1 MTDMVGIEALGFYGG
16 RAFLQVGDLAVA
28 RSLDPKRFENLLMRR
43 KSLAMPFEDPVSYAV
58 NAAKP
63 IVDRLSADEK
73 ARIRLLIVASESGID
88 FGKSMGAHVHAHLG
102 LDPRCRQFEI
112 KQACYGGTA
121 ALRMAQAWV
130 ASEGRAIPGGGRA
143 LVISTDL
150 ARPVR
155 HSYAEPS
162 QGSAAVGLLVGPEP
176 RILALEPGA
185 SGVHSFEVADA
196 CRPTPEM
203 ETGDADLSLMSYLT
217 CVEQAF
223 AGYRDA
229 VGDASF
235 TGHFAGLAFHTP
247 FGGMVKGAHRTLM
260 RKLGAGSPA
269 EIDADFAKRL
279 MPSLTYC
286 REVGN
291 IYSGTVFL
299 ALAGALDPLA
309 DRAGERVGLFSYGSG
324 CCSEFYSGIVPDG
337 AAEALETGGVADAL
351 AGRTRLS
358 VDRYDALLDA
368 MPSFAGVRD
377 ADVGRGVADG
387 ASADLYDAAF
397 EGEGLLVLDRI
408 EGYRRIYAW
417 S

>member
-1 MTDMVGIEALGFYGG
+1 MTGPVGIEAMGFYGG
-16 RAFLQVGDLAVA
+16 RAFLDVGDLAEA
-28 RSLDPKRFENLLMRR
+28 RGLDPKRFENLLMRR
-43 KSLAMPFEDPVSYAV
+43 KSLALPFEDPVSFAV
-58 NAAKP
+58 NAARP
-63 IVDRLSADEK
+63 VIDRLDPEAV

-88 FGKSMGAHVHAHLG
+88 FGKSMGAHVHQHLG

-162 QGSAAVGLLVGPEP
+162 QGSAAAALLVGPEP
-176 RILALEPGA
+176 RLLALEPGA
-185 SGVHSFEVADA
+185 SGVHTFEVADA

-223 AGYRDA
+223 AGYREA
-229 VGDASF
+229 VGGVAF
-235 TGHFAGLAFHTP
+235 TDHFAGLAFHTP

-260 RKLGAGSPA
+260 RKLGAGSGA
-269 EIDADFAKRL
+269 EIETDFTARV

-309 DRAGERVGLFSYGSG
+309 ERAGARIGLFSYGSG
-324 CCSEFYSGIVPDG
+324 CCSEFYSGLIPEG
-337 AAEALETGGVADAL
+337 AGDALDAAGVADAL
-351 AGRTRLS
+351 AGRQRLS
-358 VDRYDALLDA
+358 VPRYDALLDA
-368 MPSFAGVRD
+368 APSLAGARE
-377 ADVGRGVADG
+377 AAVGRAVADG
-387 ASADLYDAAF
+387 AAADLYDAAF
-397 EGEGLLVLDRI
+397 AGERLLVLDRI
-408 EGYRRIYAW
+408 EGYRRVYAW